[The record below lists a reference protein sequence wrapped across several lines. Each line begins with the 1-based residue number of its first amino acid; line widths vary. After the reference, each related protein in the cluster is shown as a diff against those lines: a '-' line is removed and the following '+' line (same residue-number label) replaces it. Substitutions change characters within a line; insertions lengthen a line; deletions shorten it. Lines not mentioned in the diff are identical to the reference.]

1 MLIGRETCKERVCN
15 CVFALGTIFFLF
27 FILISEL
34 YFIFATTNDAIQCFH
49 EAPFKLVFFVY
60 S

>member
-1 MLIGRETCKERVCN
+1 
-15 CVFALGTIFFLF
+15 LGTIFFLF